1 MKSARSETRA
11 NRINSACRP
20 PSFAYDVPQA
30 RVRLLTLGQ
39 PEQPQ
44 AAFPD
49 DDDHEWLRKKE
60 AETTVTVLLDK
71 LAAAGVIRSKVIGDG
86 SGQ

>member
-1 MKSARSETRA
+1 M
-11 NRINSACRP
+11 
-20 PSFAYDVPQA
+20 
-30 RVRLLTLGQ
+30 RLLTLAQ
-39 PEQPQ
+39 PEQLQ

-71 LAAAGVIRSKVIGDG
+71 LAAAGIIRSKVIGDG